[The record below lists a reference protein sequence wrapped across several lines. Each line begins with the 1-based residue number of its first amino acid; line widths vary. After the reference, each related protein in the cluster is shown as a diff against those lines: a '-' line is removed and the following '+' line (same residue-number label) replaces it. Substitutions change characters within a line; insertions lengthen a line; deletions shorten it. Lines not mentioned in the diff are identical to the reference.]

1 MAGSDPIPMK
11 MSRWQTRK
19 GEPFYKAFGLMMRG
33 LVLTAGGEVESAVH
47 QITSALAAYRSMGAT
62 LLAAMRRISASHQR

>member
-1 MAGSDPIPMK
+1 MK
-11 MSRWQTRK
+11 FSRWQTRK